1 MDGAG
6 VAGAALAD
14 RTVTNARGADMGDD
28 HLGPLSG
35 GTDTARHVRAD
46 GSINGDAASD
56 KGSNAS
62 EGRAGPRSD
71 THIRRTMTTRERL
84 FLKPWEKTTRFGR
97 FPGKLVL
104 DLLLTVLVTSQI
116 VISNVQSAASY
127 RAAHRNWLYLF
138 FPEDYDFSDPTTYLY
153 TPNASIDAI
162 ERAVTNYY
170 HVNNVSLDTFQYV
183 PHSTT
188 ASPVPLAVTKYR
200 AGGPKFW
207 AGDVEFNSALE
218 SHVWLLSPDNL
229 GPVDP
234 SRYSHSDI
242 VSFFSSVQTMTAY
255 YALQS
260 YQLGPLYRNCLVWNI
275 SVEYDFSNRGE
286 FEVSLHDHVIGD
298 CGGADK
304 WYINA
309 LSATVLALCVFHQV
323 LLLRS
328 IYRHLTLVLQLRR
341 FAKRRRLA
349 AKTPDV
355 MRPLL
360 AQHPEVGWDDL
371 SCSDKMSFMNV
382 WFVLGSLANV
392 LGGVAAAIDI
402 EGASTNNPTQLW
414 RNLALGT
421 AAALRCV
428 CLLRYLAH
436 NRSYYT
442 LVLTLSRAV
451 PRVLRFL
458 LGVLPIFFAYSLFAV
473 VVFGDQVEQFGSLWG
488 SMVTLFAVLNG
499 DVIRDTFM
507 SLEVDHFIVGQ
518 VFMYSFV
525 SLFIFC
531 CLNVTIAL
539 VEEAFFFTAERSAE
553 LERTRAA
560 LEASTQPPRHSDD
573 GSARRGQAQPAGTA
587 TSQSSAGDG
596 VRELPVATD
605 SHAVELGLH
614 ATRQAGLADEF
625 KHDGGEGSPA
635 DAPATAR
642 STQLSAVARLL
653 SAKDIDDHA
662 RIANR
667 S

>member
-1 MDGAG
+1 MCGLCWGALQTYWVVWRQQSTSKG
-6 VAGAALAD
+6 LA
-14 RTVTNARGADMGDD
+14 
-28 HLGPLSG
+28 P
-35 GTDTARHVRAD
+35 
-46 GSINGDAASD
+46 
-56 KGSNAS
+56 
-62 EGRAGPRSD
+62 
-71 THIRRTMTTRERL
+71 TTRRSCGAT
-84 FLKPWEKTTRFGR
+84 WC
-97 FPGKLVL
+97 VC
-104 DLLLTVLVTSQI
+104 
-116 VISNVQSAASY
+116 
-127 RAAHRNWLYLF
+127 
-138 FPEDYDFSDPTTYLY
+138 
-153 TPNASIDAI
+153 
-162 ERAVTNYY
+162 
-170 HVNNVSLDTFQYV
+170 
-183 PHSTT
+183 TT
-188 ASPVPLAVTKYR
+188 AVASTAAGCLSVALTPVCDA
-200 AGGPKFW
+200 
-207 AGDVEFNSALE
+207 
-218 SHVWLLSPDNL
+218 
-229 GPVDP
+229 
-234 SRYSHSDI
+234 
-242 VSFFSSVQTMTAY
+242 
-255 YALQS
+255 
-260 YQLGPLYRNCLVWNI
+260 
-275 SVEYDFSNRGE
+275 
-286 FEVSLHDHVIGD
+286 
-298 CGGADK
+298 
-304 WYINA
+304 
-309 LSATVLALCVFHQV
+309 
-323 LLLRS
+323 
-328 IYRHLTLVLQLRR
+328 
-341 FAKRRRLA
+341 
-349 AKTPDV
+349 
-355 MRPLL
+355 
-360 AQHPEVGWDDL
+360 
-371 SCSDKMSFMNV
+371 
-382 WFVLGSLANV
+382 VLGTVV
-392 LGGVAAAIDI
+392 LRL
-402 EGASTNNPTQLW
+402 PTQ
-414 RNLALGT
+414 ALGT

-458 LGVLPIFFAYSLFAV
+458 VRAARLPLCLSTVPCLPTGSLGVLHRVQLGVLPIFFAYSLFAV